1 MIRGI
6 GIGGFS
12 SGKDQ
17 MLQKKCQIMRKKYQ
31 LSNMKYN
38 FWKLN
43 KYKFEKIQPNELP
56 MCSTKEGFVR
66 VTVMKSETIE
76 LVR

>member
-1 MIRGI
+1 
-6 GIGGFS
+6 
-12 SGKDQ
+12 
-17 MLQKKCQIMRKKYQ
+17 MRKKYQ
-31 LSNMKYN
+31 LLSGENNILEFEEISVLSN
-38 FWKLN
+38 
-43 KYKFEKIQPNELP
+43 ESS